1 MRFKTWKIMYINDD
15 YVRILK
21 EGCEK
26 DMRKYYNVVYKEHRH
41 VYILMSPQEYTER
54 FEWDF

>member
-1 MRFKTWKIMYINDD
+1 
-15 YVRILK
+15 
-21 EGCEK
+21 
-26 DMRKYYNVVYKEHRH
+26 MRKYYNVVYKEHRH